1 MLQLHKADGSGDGTA
16 QPAAVHRE
24 DYTAPAYWI
33 DSVELT
39 FDLDPAK
46 TRVLNRMVLRRNPG
60 VAAQPLK
67 LDGDELNLARVLV
80 NGQGTSFKMEGQR
93 LVLENLPEGTEPFA
107 LEIFTT
113 CCPAKNTQLMGLY
126 VSQGTFFTQ
135 CEAEG
140 FRRITY
146 FLDRPDVMASYT
158 VTLRADKAQ
167 YPVLLSNGNLVDSGP
182 LEDGPNGA
190 RHFAKWVDPHKKP
203 CYLFALVA
211 GKLVAREQLI
221 KSRSGANH
229 LLQVYVRPG
238 DLGKTEHAMN
248 SLMYSVAWDE
258 ARFGLP
264 LDLERFM
271 IVATSDFNMGAM
283 ENKGLNIFNTKY
295 VLASEATATDTDFAN
310 IESVVGHEYFH
321 NWTGNRV
328 TCRDWFQLS
337 LKEGLTVFRDQEF
350 SMDLAGSPSAR
361 AVKRIEDVRVLR
373 TAQFPED
380 AGPMAHPVRPDSYV
394 EINNFYT
401 VTIYEKGA
409 EVVRMQHNLVG
420 RDGFAKG
427 MKLYFERHDGQ
438 AVTCDDFV
446 QAIADA
452 NPASPLAQHLPQFKR
467 WYSQAGTPRVRA
479 TGVYDAATRCY
490 ALTLSQSCPSTPGQS
505 EKLPFVI
512 PVELGLVDAATGA
525 ALPLHLAGEGAA
537 DEAAATSRVV
547 VLTQASQTLTFTGL
561 DAEPVPSLL
570 RGFSAP
576 VVLDIEYTDAQ
587 LLTLLA
593 HDTDAFNRWEA
604 GQRLALRTAINA
616 IAAGADP
623 ASAGAQ
629 SGTKILPEAFLQAMR
644 SVLRHPALD
653 AAFKELVLTLPSETY
668 IAEQLEVVDPQRIH
682 AVREAMRNELA
693 LGLQPD
699 WEWVWEQNQDTGGY
713 RPDPVS
719 AGRRAL
725 SGLALQMLCIA
736 AQHSGDPVWPGK
748 AYQRFKTAGNMTD
761 RFNALTAL
769 VVSGSELAAPALARF
784 HALFKDEP
792 LVIDKWFALQAGA
805 PDRGGNV
812 LPAVRQLMQHPDFS
826 LKNPNRARSVIFS
839 YCSANPGAYHR
850 ADAAGYVF
858 WSDRVLELDAINPQ
872 VAARLARALDRW
884 KKLAEPWRNAA
895 REAIARVAAKP
906 DLSNDVREVVTR
918 ALAD

>member
-1 MLQLHKADGSGDGTA
+1 MPSMRDA
-16 QPAAVHRE
+16 QAPAAAIHRA
-24 DYTAPAYWI
+24 DYQAPAWWI
-33 DSVELT
+33 DTVDLA

-46 TRVLNRMVLRRNPG
+46 TRVLNKMRVRRNPA
-60 VAAQPLK
+60 VAAQPLR
-67 LDGDELNLARVLV
+67 LHGEELNLSRVLV
-80 NGQGTSFKMEGQR
+80 NGAGTSFKMDGDQ
-93 LVLENLPEGTEPFA
+93 LVLENLPDGEEAFD

-113 CCPAKNTQLMGLY
+113 CAPTKNTQLMGLY

-158 VTLRADKAQ
+158 VLLRADKAA
-167 YPVLLSNGNLVDSGP
+167 YPVLLSNGNLVEQGE
-182 LEDGPNGA
+182 LEGG

-203 CYLFALVA
+203 SYLFALVA
-211 GKLVAREQLI
+211 GKLVARQQRI
-221 KSRSGANH
+221 VSRAGQEH
-229 LLQVYVRPG
+229 LLEVYVRPG

-248 SLMYSVAWDE
+248 SLMASVAWDE

-295 VLASEATATDTDFAN
+295 VLASEATATDVDFAN

-380 AGPMAHPVRPDSYV
+380 AGPMAHPVRPDSYI

-409 EVVRMQHNLVG
+409 EVVRMMHTLVG
-420 RDGFAKG
+420 RDGFARG

-438 AVTCDDFV
+438 AVTCDDFA

-452 NPASPLAQHLPQFKR
+452 NPGSELALRLDAFKH
-467 WYSQAGTPRVRA
+467 WYSQAGTPHVRA
-479 TGVYDAATRCY
+479 TGQYDAETRRY
-490 ALTLSQSCPSTPGQS
+490 TLTLAQSCAPTPGQPT
-505 EKLPFVI
+505 KAPFVI
-512 PVELGLVDAATGA
+512 PVELGLLAQDGR
-525 ALPLHLAGEGAA
+525 ALPLQLDGEAAPGAA
-537 DEAAATSRVV
+537 TRTV
-547 VLTQASQTLTFTGL
+547 VLADESLQLTFVNV
-561 DAEPVPSLL
+561 DNAPVPSLL

-576 VVLDIEYTDAQ
+576 VVLDCDYSDAD

-593 HDTDAFNRWEA
+593 HDSDAFNRWEA
-604 GQRLALRTAINA
+604 GQRLALRIAINTIADSA
-616 IAAGADP
+616 IQAGVNGQI
-623 ASAGAQ
+623 SQ
-629 SGTKILPEAFLQAMR
+629 NILPESFIQAMR
-644 SVLRHPALD
+644 GVLRHPQLD
-653 AAFKELVLTLPSETY
+653 AAFKELALALPSETY
-668 IAEQLEVVDPQRIH
+668 IAEQLDVVDPQRVH
-682 AVREAMRNELA
+682 AVREAMRLQLA
-693 LGLQPD
+693 LALQAD
-699 WEWVWEQNQDTGGY
+699 WQWAYEQHQHTGAY
-713 RPDPVS
+713 RPDAAS

-725 SGLALQMLCIA
+725 AGMALHMLCLA
-736 AQHSGDPVWPGK
+736 AQHTGDTVWPGK
-748 AYQRFKTAGNMTD
+748 TLQRFKDAGNMTD
-761 RFNALTAL
+761 RFNALSAL
-769 VVSGSELAAPALARF
+769 VGSGHALAAPALARF
-784 HALFKDEP
+784 HQIFKDEP
-792 LVIDKWFALQAGA
+792 LVIDKWFALQAGS

-812 LPAVRQLMQHPDFS
+812 LPTVRQLLQHPDFS

-839 YCSANPGAYHR
+839 YCSANPGAFHR
-850 ADAAGYVF
+850 RDAAGYVF
-858 WSDRVLELDAINPQ
+858 WSERVIELDAINPQ
-872 VAARLARALDRW
+872 VAARLARAMDRW

-895 REAIARVAAKP
+895 REAIARVAAREG
-906 DLSNDVREVVTR
+906 LSNDVREVVTR
-918 ALAD
+918 ALADK

>member
-1 MLQLHKADGSGDGTA
+1 MLLLRDGQA
-16 QPAAVHRE
+16 Q
-24 DYTAPAYWI
+24 APAIHRADYQAPAWWI
-33 DSVELT
+33 DTVDLT

-46 TRVLNRMVLRRNPG
+46 TRVLNKMRLRRNPD
-60 VAAQPLK
+60 VAAQPLR
-67 LDGDELNLARVLV
+67 LDGEELNLARVMV
-80 NGQGTSFKMEGQR
+80 NGGGTSFKMDGNQ
-93 LVLENLPEGTEPFA
+93 LVLENLPEGTESFD

-113 CCPAKNTQLMGLY
+113 CAPAKNTQLMGLY

-158 VTLRADKAQ
+158 VTLRADKAL
-167 YPVLLSNGNLVDSGP
+167 YPVLLSNGNLVDSGA
-182 LEDGPNGA
+182 LDDG

-221 KSRSGANH
+221 KSRSGTNH

-350 SMDLAGSPSAR
+350 SQDLAGSPSAR

-380 AGPMAHPVRPDSYV
+380 AGPMAHPVRPDSYI

-409 EVVRMQHNLVG
+409 EVVRMMQTLATGGASGISG
-420 RDGFAKG
+420 REGFARG

-438 AVTCDDFV
+438 AVTCDDFAS
-446 QAIADA
+446 AIADA
-452 NPASPLAQHLPQFKR
+452 NPTSDLARLLPAFKR
-467 WYSQAGTPRVRA
+467 WYSQAGTPHVHA
-479 TGVYDAATRCY
+479 TGNYDAAARTY
-490 ALTLSQSCPSTPGQS
+490 TLTLTQSCAPTPGQS
-505 EKLPFVI
+505 AKEPFVI
-512 PVELGLVDAATGA
+512 PVELGLLSASGA
-525 ALPLHLAGEGAA
+525 ALPLQMADESAPGAA
-537 DEAAATSRVV
+537 SRTV
-547 VLTQASQTLTFTGL
+547 VLTEPTQTLTFVNV

-570 RGFSAP
+570 RNFSAP
-576 VVLDIEYTDAQ
+576 VVLDIDYTDAQ

-593 HDTDAFNRWEA
+593 HDADAFNRWEA
-604 GQRLALRTAINA
+604 GQRLALLIAINT
-616 IAAGADP
+616 IADSAYQ
-623 ASAGAQ
+623 ASAN
-629 SGTKILPEAFLQAMR
+629 GTFDHKFLDADFIEAMR
-644 SVLRHPALD
+644 TVLRNPALD

-668 IAEQLEVVDPQRIH
+668 IAEQLNVVDPQRIH
-682 AVREAMRNELA
+682 AVREAMREQLA
-693 LGLQPD
+693 LALQAD
-699 WEWVWEQNQDTGGY
+699 WEWAWEQNQDTGGY

-719 AGRRAL
+719 CGRRAL
-725 SGLALQMLCIA
+725 SGLALHMLCIA
-736 AQHSGDPVWPGK
+736 AQRTGDAIWPGK
-748 AYQRFKTAGNMTD
+748 AYQRFKVAGNMTD

-769 VVSGSELAAPALARF
+769 VAGASELAPAALSRF
-784 HALFKDEP
+784 HTLFKDEP

-839 YCSANPGAYHR
+839 YCSANPGAFHR

-858 WSDRVLELDAINPQ
+858 WSDRVIELDAINPQ

-884 KKLAEPWRNAA
+884 KKLAEPWRSGA
-895 REAIARVAAKP
+895 REAIARVAARP

-918 ALAD
+918 ALAE

>member
-1 MLQLHKADGSGDGTA
+1 MLLLRDGQA
-16 QPAAVHRE
+16 Q
-24 DYTAPAYWI
+24 APAIHRADYQAPAWWI
-33 DSVELT
+33 DTVDLT

-46 TRVLNRMVLRRNPG
+46 TRVLNKMRLRRNPD
-60 VAAQPLK
+60 VAAQPLR
-67 LDGDELNLARVLV
+67 LDGEELNLARVMV
-80 NGQGTSFKMEGQR
+80 NGGGTSFKMDGNQ
-93 LVLENLPEGTEPFA
+93 LVLENLPEGTDSFD

-113 CCPAKNTQLMGLY
+113 CAPAKNTQLMGLY

-158 VTLRADKAQ
+158 VTLRADKAL
-167 YPVLLSNGNLVDSGP
+167 YPVLLSNGNLVDSGA
-182 LEDGPNGA
+182 LDDG

-221 KSRSGANH
+221 KSRSGSNH

-350 SMDLAGSPSAR
+350 SQDLAGSPSAR

-380 AGPMAHPVRPDSYV
+380 AGPMAHPVRPDSYI

-409 EVVRMQHNLVG
+409 EVVRMMQTLATGGASGISG
-420 RDGFAKG
+420 REGFARG

-438 AVTCDDFV
+438 AVTCDDFAS
-446 QAIADA
+446 AIADA
-452 NPASPLAQHLPQFKR
+452 NPTSDLARLLPAFKR
-467 WYSQAGTPRVRA
+467 WYSQAGTPHVHA
-479 TGVYDAATRCY
+479 TGNYDAASRTY
-490 ALTLSQSCPSTPGQS
+490 TLTLTQSCAPTPGQS
-505 EKLPFVI
+505 TKEPFVI
-512 PVELGLVDAATGA
+512 PVELGLLSASGA
-525 ALPLHLAGEGAA
+525 ALPLQMADESAPGAA
-537 DEAAATSRVV
+537 SRTV
-547 VLTQASQTLTFTGL
+547 VLTEPTQTLTFVHV

-570 RGFSAP
+570 RNFSAP
-576 VVLDIEYTDAQ
+576 VVLDIDYTDAQ

-593 HDTDAFNRWEA
+593 HDADAFNRWEA
-604 GQRLALRTAINA
+604 GQRLALRIAINT
-616 IAAGADP
+616 IADSAYQ
-623 ASAGAQ
+623 ASAN
-629 SGTKILPEAFLQAMR
+629 GTFDHKFLDADFIEAMR
-644 SVLRHPALD
+644 TVLRNPALD

-668 IAEQLEVVDPQRIH
+668 IAEQLNVVDPQRIH
-682 AVREAMRNELA
+682 AVREAMREQLA
-693 LGLQPD
+693 LALQAD
-699 WEWVWEQNQDTGGY
+699 WEWAWEQNQDTGGY

-719 AGRRAL
+719 SGRRAL

-736 AQHSGDPVWPGK
+736 ARRTGDVVWPGK
-748 AYQRFKTAGNMTD
+748 AYQRFKVAANMTD

-769 VVSGSELAAPALARF
+769 VASGSELAAPALARF
-784 HALFKDEP
+784 HTLFKDEP

-839 YCSANPGAYHR
+839 YCSANPGAFHR

-858 WSDRVLELDAINPQ
+858 WSDRVIELDAINPQ

-884 KKLAEPWRNAA
+884 KKLAEPWRSGA
-895 REAIARVAAKP
+895 REAIARVAARP

-918 ALAD
+918 ALAE